1 MKRIKLMIFLS
12 LILALMWPATVYAK
26 ESFDDKVVFGGT
38 YTLSEGESLDG
49 SLVVFGGAATLEAGS
64 AAKGDVVLIGGTVDI
79 AGEVNGN
86 VVGIGGV
93 VRLKDQA
100 VVHGDLMT
108 LGATLNR
115 EEGARVDGQIIS
127 GSDAPFNLNIPG
139 DEGINV
145 VKSPK
150 VEVKTSNPILEMMWF
165 FFRTFMYAAL
175 AVLLVIFFSKQTDRV
190 ARAAFSQPV
199 ITGGAG
205 LLTAILAPLALVAIT
220 ITIILIPVTL
230 VAIVLLVAAWLMGW
244 VALGLEVGRRIT
256 KALNIDLAP
265 AISAGIGTFILAF
278 VLGGFSQAIACIGW
292 LPQTLVGIWG
302 LGAVLMTRFG
312 TQEYEIPSAGSASK
326 AVDADAKLPEI
337 SSEIESPD
345 PKTEADSSSSE
356 ENLPPD
362 S

>member
-1 MKRIKLMIFLS
+1 MKRIKLIIFLS
-12 LILALMWPATVYAK
+12 LILALMWPATAYAK

-38 YTLSEGESLDG
+38 YTLLEGESLDG
-49 SLVVFGGAATLEAGS
+49 SLVIFGGAATLEPGS
-64 AAKGDVVLIGGTVDI
+64 TAKGDVVLIGGTVDI
-79 AGEVNGN
+79 AGEVSGN

-93 VRLKDQA
+93 VRLKEQA
-100 VVHGDLMT
+100 VIHGDLMT

-127 GSDAPFNLNIPG
+127 GSDAPFNLDIPG
-139 DEGINV
+139 DNGINV
-145 VKSPK
+145 VKPPK

-190 ARAAFSQPV
+190 ARAAFAQPV

-205 LLTAILAPLALVAIT
+205 LLTAVLAPLALIAIT

-230 VAIVLLVAAWLMGW
+230 VAVVLLVAAWLMGW

-256 KALNIDLAP
+256 KALNLNLAP
-265 AISAGIGTFILAF
+265 AIAAGIGTFILVF
-278 VLGGFSQAIACIGW
+278 VLGGFSKAIACIGW

-312 TQEYEIPSAGSASK
+312 TQEYEVSSTGSSSE
-326 AVDADAKLPEI
+326 VIDADAKLPEVI
-337 SSEIESPD
+337 SDDKSPDVEIE
-345 PKTEADSSSSE
+345 TDSAPE

>member
-1 MKRIKLMIFLS
+1 MKHLKSMIFLL

-26 ESFDDKVVFGGT
+26 EGFDDKVVFGGSF
-38 YTLSEGESLDG
+38 TLLEGESLDG
-49 SLVVFGGAATLEAGS
+49 SLVIFGGAATLEPGS
-64 AAKGDVVLIGGTVDI
+64 IANGDVVLIGGTVEI
-79 AGEVNGN
+79 AGDVNGN
-86 VVGIGGV
+86 VVGIGGA
-93 VRLKDQA
+93 VRLREEA
-100 VVHGDLMT
+100 VVNGDLMT
-108 LGATLNR
+108 LGATLDR
-115 EEGARVDGQIIS
+115 EDGARVNGQVIS
-127 GSDAPFNLNIPG
+127 GTDVPFTFNVPNADG
-139 DEGINV
+139 VNV
-145 VKSPK
+145 VKTPQ
-150 VEVKTSNPILEMMWF
+150 VNLKTSNPILDVMWF

-205 LLTAILAPLALVAIT
+205 LLTAILAPLALIAIT
-220 ITIILIPVTL
+220 ITIILIPVTF
-230 VAIVLLVAAWLMGW
+230 VAVVLLVAAWLMGW
-244 VALGLEVGRRIT
+244 VALGLEVGRRIA

-265 AISAGIGTFILAF
+265 AIAAGIGTFILVF

-312 TQEYEIPSAGSASK
+312 TQDYEISGSVPSSTV
-326 AVDADAKLPEI
+326 VDVDAKLPEVVGNV
-337 SSEIESPD
+337 ESPD
-345 PKTEADSSSSE
+345 LKIENDSSSE